1 MQVLQQGATEEK
13 GENARLVRL
22 LLRVL
27 PREVAGLVDWHGSIE
42 TLYLF
47 APSQAS
53 PASSV
58 LSTDAR
64 CSAAG
69 SLCRRNGHCRHGEDH
84 ARPQGHGA
92 GTSLVGLQG
101 TELVAA
107 LVASRQ
113 TSPPLCIVEQGHL
126 RQGALQDK
134 ILQSMGRGH
143 EVVVTNDGAT
153 ILKSLYVDN
162 PAAKV
167 LVGAS
172 TAQLC
177 RHTGVLYTARMDLL
191 ATQDLDF
198 AAWLLC
204 TYHYLTLTLCEAH
217 QLYDATVYLKRGLA
231 AMGVRAR
238 EACVQCFVR
247 ARRHQQGAGCGGGG
261 WHHVRGGAGGRAAAG
276 G

>member
-42 TLYLF
+42 TLYLL

-58 LSTDAR
+58 PSTDAR

-107 LVASRQ
+107 VVACCRV
-113 TSPPLCIVEQGHL
+113 SPFWRIVCA
-126 RQGALQDK
+126 RALKAGCVAGQ
-134 ILQSMGRGH
+134 
-143 EVVVTNDGAT
+143 
-153 ILKSLYVDN
+153 N
-162 PAAKV
+162 PAEH
-167 LVGAS
+167 GAG
-172 TAQLC
+172 ARGGCDQRRRDHPQVAVCRQPGRKGACWCALCRLC
-177 RHTGVLYTARMDLL
+177 RHAGVMWNCLHGPACPTRYCSCCLVALFTLL
-191 ATQDLDF
+191 AHIYLVETSLD
-198 AAWLLC
+198 A
-204 TYHYLTLTLCEAH
+204 
-217 QLYDATVYLKRGLA
+217 
-231 AMGVRAR
+231 
-238 EACVQCFVR
+238 
-247 ARRHQQGAGCGGGG
+247 
-261 WHHVRGGAGGRAAAG
+261 
-276 G
+276 